1 MSELFDSKIEDLAD
15 LIESSMKKYGKAP
28 AFECFGQT
36 LSFDE
41 LERLSRALA
50 SWFQHKSGLVVG
62 DRIIIQL
69 PNINQFPI
77 AVFAALRAGLVV
89 VNTNPLYTP
98 REMQHQFS
106 NSGAKGIVILQD
118 LLGKLS
124 EVIEESDIETVVV
137 THSLDL
143 ISKKH
148 VTPEW
153 GVSLMDAISV
163 GETYQLKPR
172 FHKNLDDTCVIQY
185 TGGTTG
191 VSKGACLTHR
201 SILSNVGQF
210 LERIDAKL
218 VEQNEIFVCP
228 LPLYHIYAFVVNMI
242 MLFSKGNLNLLISN
256 PRDLDALVKSIGEHK
271 ITGFSGINTL
281 FVGLCQHPGFKELD
295 FTSLKMTFSGGSAL
309 SMHAAQTWETLTDCT
324 VSEGYGLTE
333 ASPVVCMNEPGN
345 EQLASVGR
353 PLMETKVEIW
363 DSEDNE
369 VAIGEQGQIVIKG
382 PQIMKGYWLLPEETE
397 KAMTKD
403 GYYRSGDVGEIRPN
417 GCIKIVDRLTDM
429 IIVSGFNVYPNEVE
443 EVLVSHPSV
452 HEAAVVGEPD
462 GKSGERVC
470 AYVTVLDRDIKINT
484 LLDYC
489 REMLTAYKI
498 PKRIVFMESLP
509 KTTVGKILRREL
521 RQT

>member
-15 LIESSMKKYGKAP
+15 LIESSMQKYGKAP

-118 LLGKLS
+118 LLDKLS
-124 EVIEESDIETVVV
+124 EVIEDSEIETVVV
-137 THSLDL
+137 THSLDFL
-143 ISKKH
+143 SKNIAAPK
-148 VTPEW
+148 W
-153 GVSLMDAISV
+153 GVSMMDAIAV

-172 FHKNLDDTCVIQY
+172 FNKSLDDTCVIQY

-210 LERIDAKL
+210 LERIDTKL
-218 VEQNEIFVCP
+218 DEQNEIFVCP

-242 MLFSKGNLNLLISN
+242 MLFSKGNLNLLIPN
-256 PRDLDALVKSIGEHK
+256 PRDLDALVQSIGEHK

-281 FVGLCQHPGFKELD
+281 FIGLCQHPGFKALD
-295 FTSLKMTFSGGSAL
+295 FSSLKMTFSGGSAL
-309 SMHAAQTWETLTDCT
+309 TMHAAQTWQAVTQCT

-353 PLMETKVEIW
+353 PLIDTNVEIW
-363 DSEDNE
+363 DSEDTKLP
-369 VAIGEQGQIVIKG
+369 IGGRGQIVVKG
-382 PQIMKGYWLLPEETE
+382 PQIMKGYWSLPEETE
-397 KAMTKD
+397 KAMSKG
-403 GYYRSGDVGEIRPN
+403 GYYRTGDVGEIRPN

-443 EVLVSHPSV
+443 EVLVSHPGIN
-452 HEAAVVGEPD
+452 EAAVVGEPD
-462 GKSGERVC
+462 SKSGERVC
-470 AYVTVLDRDIKINT
+470 AYVTVLDQNVEMST
-484 LLDYC
+484 LLEYC

-498 PKRIVFMESLP
+498 PKRIIFMESLP

-521 RQT
+521 RHT

>member
-1 MSELFDSKIEDLAD
+1 MSQLFDSKIEDLAS
-15 LIESSMKKYGKAP
+15 LIESSMSKYGKAP

-36 LSFDE
+36 LTFEE
-41 LERLSRALA
+41 LERLSGALA
-50 SWFQHKSGLVVG
+50 AWLQHSSGLVAG

-98 REMQHQFS
+98 REMLHQFT
-106 NSGAKGIVILQD
+106 NSGAKGIIILQD

-124 EVIEESDIETVVV
+124 EVIESTEIGTVIV
-137 THSLDL
+137 THPLDL
-143 ISKKH
+143 ISKKIAS
-148 VTPEW
+148 PEW
-153 GVSLMDAISV
+153 GVGMMDAIAL
-163 GETYQLKPR
+163 GETYELKPR
-172 FHKNLDDTCVIQY
+172 FNKNLDDTCVIQY

-191 VSKGACLTHR
+191 LSKGACLTHR

-210 LERIDAKL
+210 FERIDEKL
-218 VEQNEIFVCP
+218 EEQKEIFVCP

-242 MLFSKGNLNLLISN
+242 MLFSKGNLNLLIPN

-281 FVGLCQHPGFKELD
+281 FVGLCQHPGFKGLD
-295 FTSLKMTFSGGSAL
+295 FSSLKMTFSGGSAL
-309 SMHAAQTWETLTDCT
+309 SMHAAQTWQNLTGCT

-353 PLMETKVEIW
+353 PLIGTQVEIW
-363 DSEDNE
+363 DEHDR
-369 VAIGEQGQIVIKG
+369 VLPIGEQGQIVVRG
-382 PQIMKGYWLLPEETE
+382 PQIMKGYWLLPDETN
-397 KAMTKD
+397 KAMAKD
-403 GYYRSGDVGEIRPN
+403 GFYRTGDVGEIRPN

-443 EVLVSHPSV
+443 EVLVSHPSIN
-452 HEAAVVGEPD
+452 EAAVVGEPD
-462 GKSGERVC
+462 SKSGERVC
-470 AYVTVLDRDIKINT
+470 AYVTVLDKSIEMKT

-498 PKRIVFMESLP
+498 PKRIIFMESLP

>member
-36 LSFDE
+36 LTFEE
-41 LERLSRALA
+41 LERLSGSLA
-50 SWFQHKSGLVVG
+50 SWLQHKSGLVAG

-77 AVFAALRAGLVV
+77 AVFAALRVGLVV

-98 REMQHQFS
+98 REMLHQFA
-106 NSGAKGIVILQD
+106 NSGAKGIIILQD
-118 LLGKLS
+118 LLGKLN
-124 EVIEESDIETVVV
+124 EVIDKTRIETVIV
-137 THSLDL
+137 THSHDL
-143 ISKKH
+143 ISKKLA
-148 VTPEW
+148 TSQCGISFME
-153 GVSLMDAISV
+153 AIAQ
-163 GETYQLKPR
+163 GETLKLNPR
-172 FHKNLDDTCVIQY
+172 FNKDLDDTCVIQY

-191 VSKGACLTHR
+191 KSKGACLTHR

-210 LERIDAKL
+210 FERIDAKL
-218 VEQNEIFVCP
+218 EEQNEIFVCP

-242 MLFSKGNLNLLISN
+242 MLFSKGNLNLLIPN
-256 PRDLDALVKSIGEHK
+256 PRDLDALVNSIGDHK

-281 FVGLCQHPGFKELD
+281 FVGLCQHSGFKALD
-295 FTSLKMTFSGGSAL
+295 FSSLKMTFSGGSAL
-309 SMHAAQTWETLTDCT
+309 TMHAAQSWQAVTQCT

-353 PLMETKVEIW
+353 PLIDTKVEIW
-363 DSEDNE
+363 DRDDTKL
-369 VAIGEQGQIVIKG
+369 AIGEQGQIVVKG
-382 PQIMKGYWLLPEETE
+382 PQIMKGYWSLPEDT
-397 KAMTKD
+397 KRAMSKD
-403 GYYRSGDVGEIRPN
+403 GYYRTGDVGEIRPN

-429 IIVSGFNVYPNEVE
+429 IIVSGFNVYPNEIE
-443 EVLVSHPSV
+443 EVLVSHPSIN
-452 HEAAVVGEPD
+452 EAAVVGEPD

-470 AYVTVLDRDIKINT
+470 AYVTVLDRNVEMST

-498 PKRIVFMESLP
+498 PKRIIFMESLP